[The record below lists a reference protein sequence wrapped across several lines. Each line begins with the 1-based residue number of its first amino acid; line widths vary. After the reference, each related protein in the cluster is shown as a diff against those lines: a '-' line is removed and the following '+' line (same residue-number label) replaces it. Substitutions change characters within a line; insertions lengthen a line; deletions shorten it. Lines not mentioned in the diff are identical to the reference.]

1 MGRGVEVG
9 PFRGGFVLV
18 DGVAKARGSLNA
30 VECEGVSMGD
40 DGRGRG
46 SQELLHV
53 VPSGARGCPDE
64 GGVVEAGKKTSYGGL
79 LGKAVECEEAE
90 ATMRLGGVKS
100 SR

>member
-1 MGRGVEVG
+1 MDRGVKVG

-18 DGVAKARGSLNA
+18 DGVAKARGGLNA
-30 VECEGVSMGD
+30 VECEGLSMGD
-40 DGRGRG
+40 GGRGRG

-53 VPSGARGCPDE
+53 MPSGTRGCPNE
-64 GGVVEAGKKTSYGGL
+64 GGVVEASKEAGDGGL